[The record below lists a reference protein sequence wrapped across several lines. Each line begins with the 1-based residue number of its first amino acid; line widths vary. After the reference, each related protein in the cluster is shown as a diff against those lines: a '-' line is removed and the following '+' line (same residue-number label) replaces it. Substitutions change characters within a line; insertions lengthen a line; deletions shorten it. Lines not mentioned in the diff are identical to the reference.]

1 MKHKLRVRFE
11 RIIDSRFIRRLKSA
25 FEPVRNGANKS
36 AVSIESANAITK
48 SVSKSQQENREKIW
62 IITNERRITTT
73 WNPASFIQIGTNG
86 ICDSQRRFHDWRRRF
101 GRRMFFRPRYVVI
114 FWKTKITIFQ
124 FEQFTP
130 VPPSLRPS
138 VPPSLR
144 PSVPPGEGF
153 IEPTA
158 SLRLTTRDNV
168 DKYCSMSQ
176 AAIKAVAAPFHSSR
190 ALPYSFVFMYF
201 AFLFFFGW

>member
-73 WNPASFIQIGTNG
+73 
-86 ICDSQRRFHDWRRRF
+86 
-101 GRRMFFRPRYVVI
+101 
-114 FWKTKITIFQ
+114 
-124 FEQFTP
+124 
-130 VPPSLRPS
+130 
-138 VPPSLR
+138 
-144 PSVPPGEGF
+144 
-153 IEPTA
+153 
-158 SLRLTTRDNV
+158 
-168 DKYCSMSQ
+168 
-176 AAIKAVAAPFHSSR
+176 
-190 ALPYSFVFMYF
+190 
-201 AFLFFFGW
+201 